1 MSLQSLNGVSEVL
14 EGLHKGLG
22 LKGEVK
28 GWNCEE
34 GERRRRGR
42 ISGVEVEVGEVF
54 RVF

>member
-1 MSLQSLNGVSEVL
+1 M
-14 EGLHKGLG
+14 HKGLG

-42 ISGVEVEVGEVF
+42 IGGVEEEVGEVLG
-54 RVF
+54 VF